1 MEKVKLTREQ
11 AESLEKQI
19 RGAAEWLGTSD
30 HDEISRYLIGGAWE
44 EQLSASRYEEFP
56 RPCRSLV
63 EEIGIIHYVDAL
75 RKGYF
80 VEPTLEEKYLDI
92 FQKRM
97 DTYAERISQILE
109 EKPELL
115 DRYDLDRLKF
125 LEGQKVEA
133 EGCIHLFKK
142 YLEARR
148 SREGESK

>member
-1 MEKVKLTREQ
+1 MEKVKLTKEQ
-11 AESLEKQI
+11 AKSLEKQI

-44 EQLSASRYEEFP
+44 EQLSASRYEELP

-63 EEIGIIHYVDAL
+63 EEIGIIQYVDAL

-80 VEPTLEEKYLDI
+80 VELTLEERYLDI

-97 DTYAERISQILE
+97 DTYAERMSQILE

-115 DRYDLDRLKF
+115 DRDTLDRLKY

-133 EGCIHLFKK
+133 YGCIYLFKK

-148 SREGESK
+148 SKEEESK

>member
-1 MEKVKLTREQ
+1 MEKVKLTKEQ
-11 AESLEKQI
+11 AKSLEKQI

-63 EEIGIIHYVDAL
+63 EEIGIIRYVDAL

-97 DTYAERISQILE
+97 DTYAERMSQILE
-109 EKPELL
+109 ERELH
-115 DRYDLDRLKF
+115 DRDVLEPRLKY
-125 LEGQKVEA
+125 LEGQRVEA
-133 EGCIHLFKK
+133 AGCIHLFKK